1 MWTFPGAGV
10 FLGPFQPGVFPMTD
24 DTISASHILL
34 MYDGSANS
42 TAARSQDE
50 AQELIADL
58 EVQLSAGGDFA
69 ELAREHSD
77 CPSSRQGG
85 DLGEFGR
92 GAMIAEFEDAA
103 FSLDVGKSSRIVETE
118 YGYHLIQ
125 RTE

>member
-1 MWTFPGAGV
+1 
-10 FLGPFQPGVFPMTD
+10 MTD

-34 MYDGSANS
+34 MYEGSTNS

-50 AQELIADL
+50 ARELIADL
-58 EVQLSAGGDFA
+58 EVQLGDGGDFA
-69 ELAREHSD
+69 ELARQHSD

-85 DLGEFGR
+85 DLGSFGR

-103 FSLDVGKSSRIVETE
+103 FGLDVGQSSGVVETE

-125 RTE
+125 RTA

>member
-1 MWTFPGAGV
+1 
-10 FLGPFQPGVFPMTD
+10 MTD